1 MTRLCEMKYGVFI
14 KYRNLYYKYTLDG
27 EINRSSEE
35 VTRK

>member
-1 MTRLCEMKYGVFI
+1 MTHLCEMKYGLFI

-27 EINRSSEE
+27 EINILSEE